1 MTSLAMTKT
10 EEFSPSLEGVMST
23 RPEVQLGSLRAIKD
37 SIVGQPQ
44 RKALYLKQNL
54 LRTLFELLKE
64 PSVSPDAKLEATI
77 ILGSLCY
84 GILLPQYIIS
94 SINLYCLGSPL
105 DQGAFIFVTHTNLV
119 ITLAEFLD
127 PDIHSPRQIIA
138 ALRTLNTFY
147 EFNPVPNPPG
157 LSYRFY
163 QVLIRIFQL
172 HRKPVPRSIMIEEV
186 ELAAQLVER
195 SFGTLGPIDEFAE
208 LDILDAMLSFMYG
221 FVFASWD
228 LQKDYAFNKAPPAI
242 SSRLL
247 PNLLFA
253 IGALIKDDQARAT
266 QVANAKPSAPLGGA
280 TFEDEFSMLRILLR
294 LTKNSYG
301 PIKLGAV
308 ECLTYMFR
316 GGAIGGKEVGDIN
329 NLVVPILVRLF
340 DDIPEVRMRAPQ
352 ILGNT
357 LCRYWLMKRTFGHG

>member
-1 MTSLAMTKT
+1 
-10 EEFSPSLEGVMST
+10 
-23 RPEVQLGSLRAIKD
+23 
-37 SIVGQPQ
+37 
-44 RKALYLKQNL
+44 
-54 LRTLFELLKE
+54 
-64 PSVSPDAKLEATI
+64 
-77 ILGSLCY
+77 
-84 GILLPQYIIS
+84 
-94 SINLYCLGSPL
+94 
-105 DQGAFIFVTHTNLV
+105 
-119 ITLAEFLD
+119 
-127 PDIHSPRQIIA
+127 
-138 ALRTLNTFY
+138 
-147 EFNPVPNPPG
+147 
-157 LSYRFY
+157 
-163 QVLIRIFQL
+163 
-172 HRKPVPRSIMIEEV
+172 MIEQV

-195 SFGTLGPIDEFAE
+195 SFGTLGPVDEFAE
-208 LDILDAMLSFMYG
+208 LDILDAMLSFMYT

-253 IGALIKDDQARAT
+253 IGALIKDDQGRAI

-357 LCRYWLMKRTFGHG
+357 SWRVLADEKDTWLRIAKRCKRSLVKRMRSRNSLKSFLKQPAATPLRFQMKLYLHFTQTSSRSPHYQPLQQ